1 MAFVPTLV
9 TVLTKPSEYEN
20 LSTRSFGAGW
30 SYLYGVLAL
39 LCLFFFVAYWAP
51 TLYSTARE
59 VIRQAPEVI
68 HQARTSYPPGLVT
81 TIQDGKLSINQP
93 GPIHF
98 DLGFATGDAEG
109 PQHLLTID
117 PAGTVETYA
126 SYRTMVL
133 VTEKSIIMPRS
144 GGRSLQVLPLDQA
157 DNLVIDQAAFDRGI
171 DRVSSATRY
180 IPAFFGVL
188 SLLLLFLVPF
198 VGALLWSVYLMA
210 YLAIVSLIT
219 LLIARGYKRAMD
231 YATAYRFGFYTLT
244 YPLIAQT
251 IASTIGYPLP
261 PFSFSLVFLAI
272 VVIVFSQRRPPD
284 TTDPI
289 PA

>member
-9 TVLTKPSEYEN
+9 TVLTKPTEYEN
-20 LSTRSFGAGW
+20 LSARSFAAGW
-30 SYLYGVLAL
+30 YYLYGVLAL
-39 LCLFFFVAYWAP
+39 LCLFFFVAYWTP
-51 TLYSTARE
+51 TLYFTARE

-68 HQARTSYPPGLVT
+68 QQARASYPAGLVT
-81 TIQDGKLSINQP
+81 TIREGKLSINQP

-98 DLGFATGDAEG
+98 DLGRDGGDANG
-109 PQHLLTID
+109 PRHFLAID

-133 VTEKSIIMPRS
+133 VTEKLIIMPRS

-157 DNLVIDQAAFDRGI
+157 QDLTIDQAAYERGLDRL
-171 DRVSSATRY
+171 SSATRY
-180 IPAFFGVL
+180 IPAFFWGL
-188 SLLLLFLVPF
+188 AILLLFLVPLI
-198 VGALLWSVYLMA
+198 GALFWSVYLMA
-210 YLAIVSLIT
+210 YLAIVSLVT
-219 LLIARGYKRAMD
+219 LLVARAYKRAMD
-231 YATAYRFGFYTLT
+231 YATAYRFGFYALT

-251 IASTIGYPLP
+251 LASTIGYPLP

-272 VVIVFSQRRPPD
+272 VVIVFSARRPPD
-284 TTDPI
+284 TTEPI